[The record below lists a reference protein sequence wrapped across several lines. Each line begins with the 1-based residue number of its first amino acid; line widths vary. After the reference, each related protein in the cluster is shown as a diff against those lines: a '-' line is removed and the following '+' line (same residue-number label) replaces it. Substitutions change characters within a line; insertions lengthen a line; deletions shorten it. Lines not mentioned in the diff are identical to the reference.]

1 MVPRDNPITFPTG
14 ADMNNLIRGWGVV
27 RIKTSQ
33 WTGAKFT
40 MFSGSE
46 VLLLHFQI
54 KQWCIYA
61 RSPYRSIYN

>member
-14 ADMNNLIRGWGVV
+14 ADMNNLIRGWGLGVV

-46 VLLLHFQI
+46 VLSLHFQI
-54 KQWCIYA
+54 KQCCMYA
-61 RSPYRSIYN
+61 RSPYIYN